1 MGGQTPLQNIQEM
14 KDSAVSLE
22 MPGATDGGAQ
32 QGAASNGTKQM
43 CRVCVSENGG

>member
-32 QGAASNGTKQM
+32 QGANK
-43 CRVCVSENGG
+43 RHPVRRCV

>member
-22 MPGATDGGAQ
+22 MPGATTDGGAQ
-32 QGAASNGTKQM
+32 QGANLSQQT
-43 CRVCVSENGG
+43 